1 MYYCTNTI
9 TQKGDIIEQLEIRS
23 GETVVPADMRQAVRR
38 DRARRFPAGKQSSL
52 RERTRGVN
60 PNTVQRAL
68 SELED
73 EGILV
78 SRRGD
83 GRYVADNG
91 TLRDNMLLERSRTAT
106 LEFVRAM
113 RDLGLDDPMIRE
125 SLEKALS
132 APSDTKGVDAASGTT
147 VYS

>member
-1 MYYCTNTI
+1 MNNWRFDPEKPLFRQIC
-9 TQKGDIIEQLEIRS
+9 DRLCDEIARGGYPPGS
-23 GETVVPADMRQAVRR
+23 KVPSVRELAVI
-38 DRARRFPAGKQSSL
+38 A
-52 RERTRGVN
+52 GVN

-91 TLRDNMLLERSRTAT
+91 TLRDNMLLERSRMAT
-106 LEFVRAM
+106 GEFVRAM
-113 RDLGLDDPMIRE
+113 RDLGLDDAMIRE
-125 SLEKALS
+125 SLEKELTK
-132 APSDTKGVDAASGTT
+132 DDNVKGVDAYGPAIHS
-147 VYS
+147 

>member
-1 MYYCTNTI
+1 MNNWKFDPEKPLFRQIC
-9 TQKGDIIEQLEIRS
+9 DRLCDEIARGVFPPGS
-23 GETVVPADMRQAVRR
+23 KVPSVRELAVI
-38 DRARRFPAGKQSSL
+38 A
-52 RERTRGVN
+52 GVN

>member
-1 MYYCTNTI
+1 MNNWRFDPEKPLFRQIC
-9 TQKGDIIEQLEIRS
+9 DRLCDEIARGVYPPGS
-23 GETVVPADMRQAVRR
+23 KVPSVRELAVI
-38 DRARRFPAGKQSSL
+38 A
-52 RERTRGVN
+52 GVN

-91 TLRDNMLLERSRTAT
+91 KLKDNLLLERSRTAT
-106 LEFVRAM
+106 VEFVRAM
-113 RDLGLDDPMIRE
+113 RDLGLDDAMIRE
-125 SLEKALS
+125 SLENALTKEEN
-132 APSDTKGVDAASGTT
+132 TKGVDAYGSAIHS
-147 VYS
+147 

>member
-1 MYYCTNTI
+1 VR
-9 TQKGDIIEQLEIRS
+9 EL
-23 GETVVPADMRQAVRR
+23 AVI
-38 DRARRFPAGKQSSL
+38 A
-52 RERTRGVN
+52 GVN

-78 SRRGD
+78 SKRGD

-91 TLRDNMLLERSRTAT
+91 TLRDNMLLERSRSAT

-113 RDLGLDDPMIRE
+113 KDLGLDDTMIRE
-125 SLEKALS
+125 SLEKALTD
-132 APSDTKGVDAASGTT
+132 APSTKGVDAGSGTI
-147 VYS
+147 YS